1 MSVESYLEL
10 TNLEMWPV
18 QPLNP
23 DDTVAGQNIHV
34 AGQIIP
40 VAGQSIHV
48 AGDLNSMQVVDN
60 TTNSRR
66 TAYHCII
73 TIEKKFSHTP
83 AFRGRSLFSAHQQS
97 QGSVNNNKFQVEK
110 HSTNS

>member
-1 MSVESYLEL
+1 MY
-10 TNLEMWPV
+10 PV

-23 DDTVAGQNIHV
+23 DDIVDGPNIHM
-34 AGQIIP
+34 
-40 VAGQSIHV
+40 AGQSIHV

-60 TTNSRR
+60 TTNSPR

-73 TIEKKFSHTP
+73 TIQRKFRHTP
-83 AFRGRSLFSAHQQS
+83 AFRGHSLFSAHQQS
-97 QGSVNNNKFQVEK
+97 RGSVNNNKFQVEK